1 MRVFVAFDLSIRTV
15 ENLVLL
21 QEDLQKPVAQLGA
34 KARWTDAANIH
45 LTLKFIGEVERS
57 LVFRVREVLGEV
69 ARRHPLF
76 DTETVGTG
84 CFPNYRTPRIIWAG
98 SGAGAEVI
106 GRLQADVEGQLGEL
120 GIPKEDRPFFPH
132 VTIGRVQTRKNRVDL
147 EPVLTPYRD
156 TAFGSSQV
164 KDIALYES
172 QLNPSGVVYRVIE
185 RFPLLG

>member
-21 QEDLQKPVAQLGA
+21 QEDLQKPLAQLGA
-34 KARWTDAANIH
+34 KARWIDAANIH

-57 LVFRVREVLGEV
+57 LVFRIREVLAEV

-76 DTETVGTG
+76 DTDTSGTG
-84 CFPNYRTPRIIWAG
+84 CFPSYRTPRIVWAG
-98 SGAGAEVI
+98 SGQGAEAVA
-106 GRLQADVEGQLGEL
+106 RLQNDIETHLGEL
-120 GIPKEDRPFFPH
+120 GIPADDRTFHPH
-132 VTIGRVQTRKNRVDL
+132 VTIGRVQTRKTRVDL

-156 TAFGSSQV
+156 TVFGSSQV
-164 KDIALYES
+164 KDFALYES

-185 RFPLLG
+185 RYPLTG